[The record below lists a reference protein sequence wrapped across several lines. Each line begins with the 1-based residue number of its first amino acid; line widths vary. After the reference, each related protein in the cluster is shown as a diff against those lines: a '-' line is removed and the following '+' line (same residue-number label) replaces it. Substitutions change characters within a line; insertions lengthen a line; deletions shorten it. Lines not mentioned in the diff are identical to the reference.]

1 MKTLSILV
9 LASMLVSP
17 AAALAQ
23 DRETARIRAGD
34 AALTARVKAALSDDA
49 QTKGMQIQVE
59 TRNGIVQ
66 LSGFVDTVL
75 AQEIALK
82 TARSVP
88 GVREV
93 RNDFDLRE
101 VDRSADQAAKDG
113 VIEAK
118 VKALIAKD
126 AGLASANDVNVEV
139 NGGIVQLSGFVTSLE
154 EKNRARDIAHGVRGI
169 KDVRNNIALET
180 GRREAR

>member
-9 LASMLVSP
+9 LASMLVHP

-23 DRETARIRAGD
+23 DRDMARARGGD
-34 AALTARVKAALSDDA
+34 AALTARVISALTDDT

-66 LSGFVDTVL
+66 LSGFVDTVM

-93 RNDFDLRE
+93 RNDLDLRE
-101 VDRSADQAAKDG
+101 ADRSADQAAKDG

-126 AGLASANDVNVEV
+126 AGLAAANDVNVEV
-139 NGGIVQLSGFVTSLE
+139 NGGIVQLSGFVPSLE

-169 KDVRNNIALET
+169 KDVRNNIALEN
-180 GRREAR
+180 GRPEGR